1 MQDPRDAEDAVK
13 SLHRTE
19 ICGMRATVKMAREKE
34 EERAA
39 ARDRC
44 ARDQQK
50 IFELARKNIC
60 VSGCCGRRCR
70 SGRRGWRRRTVG
82 GAAATAPGT
91 TWIGTETEDPPPG
104 PAPGITG
111 TETTAEGGTAWMIGT
126 GAAET
131 TGRRTGEMTG
141 GEEEVLIETT
151 VIETGTRIEI
161 TEEIE
166 IEDKNPMEKMSEEQG
181 FC

>member
-1 MQDPRDAEDAVK
+1 
-13 SLHRTE
+13 
-19 ICGMRATVKMAREKE
+19 
-34 EERAA
+34 
-39 ARDRC
+39 
-44 ARDQQK
+44 
-50 IFELARKNIC
+50 
-60 VSGCCGRRCR
+60 
-70 SGRRGWRRRTVG
+70 
-82 GAAATAPGT
+82 
-91 TWIGTETEDPPPG
+91 
-104 PAPGITG
+104 
-111 TETTAEGGTAWMIGT
+111 MIGT

-141 GEEEVLIETT
+141 GEVEVLIETT

>member
-1 MQDPRDAEDAVK
+1 MK

-44 ARDQQK
+44 AAASRK
-50 IFELARKNIC
+50 IFGTRSKKYLC
-60 VSGCCGRRCR
+60 VGCCGRRCR

-91 TWIGTETEDPPPG
+91 TWIGTETEDPLQD

-126 GAAET
+126 EAAET
-131 TGRRTGEMTG
+131 TGRRTEEMTG
-141 GEEEVLIETT
+141 GEEEAHTEMT
-151 VIETGTRIEI
+151 VIGTGTRIEIEI

-166 IEDKNPMEKMSEEQG
+166 IEDEYHMEKMSEEQG

>member
-1 MQDPRDAEDAVK
+1 
-13 SLHRTE
+13 
-19 ICGMRATVKMAREKE
+19 
-34 EERAA
+34 
-39 ARDRC
+39 
-44 ARDQQK
+44 
-50 IFELARKNIC
+50 
-60 VSGCCGRRCR
+60 
-70 SGRRGWRRRTVG
+70 
-82 GAAATAPGT
+82 
-91 TWIGTETEDPPPG
+91 
-104 PAPGITG
+104 
-111 TETTAEGGTAWMIGT
+111 MIGT

-166 IEDKNPMEKMSEEQG
+166 IEDEYSMEKMPEEQG